1 MECSLNIELFEK
13 FNKNKFITFSTGIKD
28 EKQSVSDNRG

>member
-1 MECSLNIELFEK
+1 MECSSNIELFEQ
-13 FNKNKFITFSTGIKD
+13 FNKNKFKTFNTGIKD